1 MSANVGCKLTLY
13 KAEIRRYFMAGLNPL
28 ADWVVAEQEEAVTK
42 TASGL
47 YLPDKAA
54 EKPKIA
60 KVVKTGKAVKEIK
73 VGDRIVYKSYS
84 TTEVKVDNKDFILV
98 KEEDILATV
107 K

>member
-1 MSANVGCKLTLY
+1 
-13 KAEIRRYFMAGLNPL
+13 MAGLNPL

-54 EKPKIA
+54 EKPQIA
-60 KVVKTGKAVKEIK
+60 KVVKVGPGKPTKDGKSIIAPSVKA
-73 VGDRIVYKSYS
+73 GDRIVYKDYS
-84 TTEVKVDNKDFILV
+84 QKEITVDGKDYILV
-98 KEEDILATV
+98 KEEDIIATV

>member
-1 MSANVGCKLTLY
+1 
-13 KAEIRRYFMAGLNPL
+13 MAGLNPL

-60 KVVKTGKAVKEIK
+60 KVTKVGKNVKEIK

-84 TTEVKVDNKDFILV
+84 TTEVKVNDKEYILV

>member
-1 MSANVGCKLTLY
+1 MSS
-13 KAEIRRYFMAGLNPL
+13 LNPL

-60 KVVKTGKAVKEIK
+60 KVNKVGKSVKEVK
-73 VGDRIVYKSYS
+73 AGDRIVYKSYS
-84 TTEVKVDNKDFILV
+84 TTDVKVGDKEYVLV
-98 KEEDILATV
+98 KEEDIIATV

>member
-1 MSANVGCKLTLY
+1 MSVN
-13 KAEIRRYFMAGLNPL
+13 IQPL
-28 ADWVVAEQEEAVTK
+28 ADYVVASQEEAETK

-47 YLPDKAA
+47 YLPDKAQ

-60 KVVKTGKAVKEIK
+60 KVLAVGKSVKEVK
-73 VGDRIVYKSYS
+73 VSSRIVYKSYS
-84 TTEVKVDNKDFILV
+84 TTEVKIGKDEYILV

>member
-1 MSANVGCKLTLY
+1 
-13 KAEIRRYFMAGLNPL
+13 MAVPL
-28 ADWVVAEQEEAVTK
+28 QPLSDWVVAEQEEAVTK

-54 EKPKIA
+54 EKPKVA
-60 KVVKTGKAVKEIK
+60 KVLAIGPGKVGDDNERVAMTVK

-84 TTEVKVDNKDFILV
+84 TTEVKIEDKEYILV
-98 KEEDILATV
+98 REEDILAIV

>member
-1 MSANVGCKLTLY
+1 
-13 KAEIRRYFMAGLNPL
+13 MAGLKPL

-60 KVVKTGKAVKEIK
+60 KVVAVGPGKVGDDNKLIPVNLK
-73 VGDRIVYKSYS
+73 IGDRIVYKSYS
-84 TTEVKVDNKDFILV
+84 TTEVKVNDKEYILV
-98 KEEDILATV
+98 KEEDVLATV

>member
-1 MSANVGCKLTLY
+1 
-13 KAEIRRYFMAGLNPL
+13 MAGLNPL

-60 KVVKTGKAVKEIK
+60 KVTKVGKNVKEIK
-73 VGDRIVYKSYS
+73 AGDRIVYKSYS
-84 TTEVKVDNKDFILV
+84 TTEVKVNDKEYILV

>member
-1 MSANVGCKLTLY
+1 
-13 KAEIRRYFMAGLNPL
+13 MAGLNPL

-60 KVVKTGKAVKEIK
+60 KVSKVGKNVKEIK
-73 VGDRIVYKSYS
+73 AGDRIVYKSYS
-84 TTEVKVDNKDFILV
+84 TTEVKVGSKEYILV

>member
-1 MSANVGCKLTLY
+1 MSTNIK
-13 KAEIRRYFMAGLNPL
+13 PL
-28 ADWVVAEQEEAVTK
+28 ADYVVARQEEAESK

-60 KVVKTGKAVKEIK
+60 KVLAVGKKVESVKA
-73 VGDRIVYKSYS
+73 GDRILYKSYS
-84 TTEVKVDNKDFILV
+84 STEVKIGVDEYMLV
-98 KEEDILATV
+98 KEEDILATLSD

>member
-1 MSANVGCKLTLY
+1 MS
-13 KAEIRRYFMAGLNPL
+13 GLNPL
-28 ADWVVAEQEEAVTK
+28 SEWVVAEQEEAVTK

-60 KVVKTGKAVKEIK
+60 KVTKVGSKVKEIK
-73 VGDRIVYKSYS
+73 AGDRIVYKSYS
-84 TTEVKVDNKDFILV
+84 TTEVKVGDKEFILV

>member
-1 MSANVGCKLTLY
+1 MP
-13 KAEIRRYFMAGLNPL
+13 GLNPL

-60 KVVKTGKAVKEIK
+60 KVNKVGKAVKEVK
-73 VGDRIVYKSYS
+73 AGDRIVYKSYS
-84 TTEVKVDNKDFILV
+84 TTEVKVGDKEYILV
-98 KEEDILATV
+98 KEEDIIATV

>member
-1 MSANVGCKLTLY
+1 
-13 KAEIRRYFMAGLNPL
+13 MASPLNPL

-42 TASGL
+42 TASGI

-60 KVVKTGKAVKEIK
+60 KVSKVGKNVKEIK
-73 VGDRIVYKSYS
+73 AGDRIVYKSYS
-84 TTEVKVDNKDFILV
+84 TTEVKVDDKEYILV

>member
-1 MSANVGCKLTLY
+1 
-13 KAEIRRYFMAGLNPL
+13 MAVNLQPL
-28 ADWVVAEQEEAVTK
+28 SDYVVAEQEEAVTK

-54 EKPKIA
+54 EKPKVA
-60 KVVKTGKAVKEIK
+60 KVLAVGPGKVGDDNQRIAMTVK

-84 TTEVKVDNKDFILV
+84 TTEVKIDSKEYILV
-98 KEEDILATV
+98 REEDILAII

>member
-1 MSANVGCKLTLY
+1 
-13 KAEIRRYFMAGLNPL
+13 MAGLNPL

-60 KVVKTGKAVKEIK
+60 KVNKVGKSVKEVK
-73 VGDRIVYKSYS
+73 AGDRIVYKSYS
-84 TTEVKVDNKDFILV
+84 TTEVKVGDKEYVMV
-98 KEEDILATV
+98 KEEDIIATV